1 MLSTSKEAAPD
12 SKAACPAGLAY
23 PWLPLLAM
31 VAILVYVYWPTLAE
45 IAHRWS
51 RDSQYSHGYLV
62 PAFALVLLR
71 LRRPMLNAIKPEPN
85 WWGLGILLFGV
96 LVHFTAT
103 QVYFGWAEAVSLLI
117 CLAGAVLLLGGWPLL
132 RWAWPTIA
140 FLVFM
145 IPLPFFVETALAQ
158 PLQRIATESS
168 TYVLQTLGFP
178 AYSVGNTIQMR
189 QAKVNVVDACNGLSM
204 LILFFALSTAV
215 AMLCQ
220 RPLLDRMVIVLS
232 TIPIALASNI
242 LRISGT
248 AILFDLVDPSV
259 LDRVVPLGGGL
270 WSPPKTIKAAIHDW
284 GGLLMMPIALGL
296 LWLELWLIS
305 CILKDTGPARALTL
319 ELPGKPGSPRNA
331 PKPEKRLPPKVMF
344 PPSRN

>member
-12 SKAACPAGLAY
+12 SKAACPASLAY
-23 PWLPLLAM
+23 PWLPLLAI
-31 VAILVYVYWPTLAE
+31 VGILLYVYWPTLAE
-45 IAHRWS
+45 VAHRWS

-62 PAFALVLLR
+62 PAFALVLLW
-71 LRRPMLNAIKPEPN
+71 LRRPMLNGIKPEPN
-85 WWGLGILLFGV
+85 WWGLGVLLLGV
-96 LVHFTAT
+96 MLHFTASL
-103 QVYFGWAEAVSLLI
+103 VYFGWAEAMSLLI
-117 CLAGAVLLLGGWPLL
+117 CLAGAVLLLGGWPLW
-132 RWAWPTIA
+132 RWAWPAIA

-220 RPLLDRMVIVLS
+220 RPLIDRIVIVLS

-242 LRISGT
+242 LRITGT
-248 AILFDLVDPSV
+248 AILFDLVDPSA
-259 LDRVVPLGGGL
+259 LDRVIPIVD
-270 WSPPKTIKAAIHDW
+270 KTIKAAIHDW
-284 GGLLMMPIALGL
+284 AGLFMMPIALGL

-305 CILKDTGPARALTL
+305 CILKDTGPARALSL
-319 ELPGKPGSPRNA
+319 NLPGKPGSPRNA
-331 PKPEKRLPPKVMF
+331 PKPEKRFPSQVMS